1 MFLFELLDL
10 ARSTGTTETLPESV
24 EALAG
29 ADIDRLPPGD
39 RTVLRYASVLGATFE
54 RELLAVALRDE
65 VTLDDAFWERCRG
78 VVDADATGRMHFRS
92 ALLRD
97 AAYEGLPFRRRRE
110 LHTRVAEAI
119 ELTAAS
125 PESEAPTLALHYS
138 AANDRERTWHFAR
151 LAAERARAVA
161 ANVEAGRLYE
171 LALAAGSFV
180 RTVTPRERADVLV
193 ALGTVRETAGLFD
206 ESFEALRRATPLLAD
221 DPVEQARIFA
231 KRTRARVRTGSY
243 SLALGETARG
253 LRLVHGLEEAE
264 AVAAR
269 ATLLAMRSEICMF
282 QGRARTAIP
291 LALAAVDE
299 AQRAEELEALAHA
312 YTALDGSY
320 QLLGRP
326 EKAVH
331 ERMALELYRT
341 LGHARL
347 SGVYGL
353 NVGVQAYADGRWDE
367 AAELYAGARDDCL
380 RAGDRQNAAL
390 AGTNLGELL
399 VSRGQVDEA
408 ERVLT
413 DARRVLRSSGYA
425 AFALFAEI
433 QLARCGL
440 ERGDAVTALASL
452 ERIAAEAVGVGYAAL
467 VLEAGIYVARAHAET
482 GTPETGLD
490 ALAAAVTAA
499 GEEATLYAAA
509 VERERAA
516 CLVALGRAEEARASL
531 DRAVEAAVGQG
542 LLYEQ
547 LLAYRARAAMRAPG
561 VEADEELRE
570 AERLTQLLGIA
581 S

>member
-1 MFLFELLDL
+1 
-10 ARSTGTTETLPESV
+10 
-24 EALAG
+24 
-29 ADIDRLPPGD
+29 
-39 RTVLRYASVLGATFE
+39 
-54 RELLAVALRDE
+54 
-65 VTLDDAFWERCRG
+65 
-78 VVDADATGRMHFRS
+78 
-92 ALLRD
+92 
-97 AAYEGLPFRRRRE
+97 
-110 LHTRVAEAI
+110 
-119 ELTAAS
+119 
-125 PESEAPTLALHYS
+125 
-138 AANDRERTWHFAR
+138 
-151 LAAERARAVA
+151 
-161 ANVEAGRLYE
+161 
-171 LALAAGSFV
+171 
-180 RTVTPRERADVLV
+180 
-193 ALGTVRETAGLFD
+193 
-206 ESFEALRRATPLLAD
+206 
-221 DPVEQARIFA
+221 
-231 KRTRARVRTGSY
+231 
-243 SLALGETARG
+243 
-253 LRLVHGLEEAE
+253 
-264 AVAAR
+264 
-269 ATLLAMRSEICMF
+269 
-282 QGRARTAIP
+282 
-291 LALAAVDE
+291 
-299 AQRAEELEALAHA
+299 
-312 YTALDGSY
+312 
-320 QLLGRP
+320 
-326 EKAVH
+326 
-331 ERMALELYRT
+331 
-341 LGHARL
+341 
-347 SGVYGL
+347 
-353 NVGVQAYADGRWDE
+353 VGVQAYADGRWDE